1 MNNSSQTRT
10 SSSPVGSASVIL
22 NVKYFGVLRDRSGC
36 DEERIRSEART
47 PAQLYGNLR
56 ERHSIAIEP
65 GELQVAVNDRLSSW
79 DTELKPD
86 DTVAFLPPV
95 AGG

>member
-1 MNNSSQTRT
+1 MDNQRNRQMSRG
-10 SSSPVGSASVIL
+10 PVGAASIPL

-36 DEERIRSEART
+36 DQERIRSEART
-47 PAQLYGNLR
+47 PARLYRDLR
-56 ERHSIAIEP
+56 HQYNIDVEP
-65 GELQVAVNDRLSSW
+65 GELQVAVNDQLSSW
-79 DTELKPD
+79 DTELNPD